1 MTIIAECDFCEFVRR
16 TPNATYTKPTEL
28 YDSIEGMEDVMM
40 CHRCG
45 YAAQFERDRIIK
57 LLESKLCWCAG
68 QPLDVDKNDAEELM
82 KHMNCDWQA
91 MMIEYHVA
99 LIKGEQK

>member
-1 MTIIAECDFCEFVRR
+1 MSRLLDLDDFLDPKSLTPQELYKLQSDTWAQGVDYENERIIA
-16 TPNATYTKPTEL
+16 
-28 YDSIEGMEDVMM
+28 
-40 CHRCG
+40 
-45 YAAQFERDRIIK
+45 
-57 LLESKLCWCAG
+57 LLETKICWCVG